1 MITIFETEEDVR
13 QAVIDSR
20 QSGHTVGLV
29 PTMGGLH
36 EGHLSLVRAA
46 CQAHEFVIVSIYVNP
61 TQFSESED
69 WDRYP
74 RQLQTDKKLL
84 ESCGDNIALFV
95 PDTLY
100 RPHHATMIAPK
111 GVALPFE
118 GAHRPHFFT
127 GVATVVFRL
136 FQAVPANSAYFGE
149 KDFQQL
155 AVIKQMVDDFDLPIA
170 ICSVPT
176 MRADDGLALSSRNHY
191 LSSQSRH
198 QAASLYKAMR
208 LCAVQIKEGHDVT
221 ACVENAQI
229 MLQEA
234 GFDQIDYFSWCDPN
248 TFEIA
253 SQIQG
258 DSRLLVAAWL
268 DGTRLIDNES
278 YEKLCSAQK

>member
-1 MITIFETEEDVR
+1 MITIFDKEGDVR

-36 EGHLSLVRAA
+36 DGHLSLVRAA

-74 RQLQTDKKLL
+74 RQLDIDKKLL

-100 RPHHATMIAPK
+100 RPHHATMIAPQ

-118 GAHRPHFFT
+118 GVHRPHFFT

-136 FQAVPANSAYFGE
+136 FQAVPADIAYFGE

-155 AVIKQMVDDFDLPIA
+155 AVIKQMVNDFDLPIT
-170 ICSVPT
+170 ISSVPT

-191 LSSQSRH
+191 LDLSARY
-198 QAASLYKAMR
+198 QAAMIYKAMTS
-208 LCAVQIKEGHDVT
+208 CAEQIRDGHDIT
-221 ACVENAQI
+221 TSCEAAQN

-234 GFDQIDYFSWCDPN
+234 GFSQIDYFSWCDPD
-248 TFEIA
+248 TFEIV

-268 DGTRLIDNES
+268 DGTRLIDNEC
-278 YEKLCSAQK
+278 YEKLCGAQK